1 MLPQPFLYKLIAISL
16 CLWLISP
23 AQAGF
28 YRWVDDDGTIH
39 YSDSLPPQESQRK
52 QDILNEHGRTV
63 KTIDAPKTVGE
74 LEEEARLAKLEE
86 QKRKLKEKSEHRDRT
101 LLAMYLTVEDIELV
115 RDERIATVQS
125 AIEIT
130 KLRKNKFTK
139 KLAEL
144 DASEQRLK
152 NEGNKTPPWLINSRE
167 HYQQQLANVNEILKI
182 KNREKLVIKKRFS
195 GDINRYLELK
205 QPDLASQ

>member
-1 MLPQPFLYKLIAISL
+1 MFPQQYILTLLIIIVGATVVS
-16 CLWLISP
+16 S

-28 YRWVDDDGTIH
+28 YRWEDDEGNIH
-39 YSDSLPPQESQRK
+39 YSDSLPPKESQRK

-63 KTIDAPKTVGE
+63 KSIPAPKTVGE
-74 LEEEARLAKLEE
+74 LEEEKRIAKIKEE
-86 QKRKLKEKSEHRDRT
+86 KRKLQEKSERRDRT
-101 LLAMYLTVEDIELV
+101 LLAMYLTVDDIELV

-130 KLRKNKFTK
+130 KLRKKKFLK
-139 KLAEL
+139 KLQEL
-144 DASEQRLK
+144 DNSEARINAS
-152 NEGNKTPPWLINSRE
+152 GNDTPPWLETSRKHNQE
-167 HYQQQLANVNEILKI
+167 QLAHVNEILEI
-182 KNREKLVIKKRFS
+182 KEREKLVIKKRFS